1 MEFEEL
7 VVEFDE
13 ILENH
18 STKEYYV
25 NKTGGEGGEMTVD
38 YPASAF
44 ASYAIIS
51 YVIQLLGSW
60 LAMCIGLREK

>member
-1 MEFEEL
+1 MDFEDL

-18 STKEYYV
+18 SMEEYCV
-25 NKTGGEGGEMTVD
+25 NKTGGEGGEMAVD
-38 YPASAF
+38 CPARAF

-51 YVIQLLGSW
+51 CVIQLLGSW
-60 LAMCIGLREK
+60 LAMCIGRREK